1 MATDSSVRQ
10 KVRAFSLCVLAYLLA
25 LCAAVAIGR
34 AAGDLHPVLMIF
46 FADIGATLVI
56 YLFSR
61 SFANASFYDPYWSLA
76 PLAIALYWIIGFP
89 SSGAVTLRQ
98 LFVLML
104 VFIWGA
110 RLTFNWARQWRGLDH
125 EDWRYR
131 DLREK
136 TGKWFWLVDLTG
148 IELMPTCIVFLGCLA
163 LYPAL
168 VTGRGP
174 FGLLDIIAILVT
186 AGAILLE
193 TLADEQLRHFNRQKS
208 GTGAIITRGVWQYCR
223 HPNYL
228 GEVLFWWGLYLF
240 ALAASPGYWWMIIG
254 PVMITALFT
263 FISVPL
269 MDRRNLARRPGYE
282 EIRSRIPALV
292 PRLRLIK
299 KGLPDSR

>member
-1 MATDSSVRQ
+1 MRQ
-10 KVRAFSLCVLAYLLA
+10 KVRAFSLCILAYLLA
-25 LCAAVAIGR
+25 LCAAVAIGH
-34 AAGDLHPVLMIF
+34 AAGDLHPVLLVLC
-46 FADIGATLVI
+46 ADIGATLVI

-61 SFANASFYDPYWSLA
+61 LFANASFYDPYWSLA
-76 PLAIALYWIIGFP
+76 PLVIAFYWVIGFP

-98 LFVLML
+98 IFVITL

-131 DLREK
+131 GLREK

-148 IELMPTCIVFLGCLA
+148 IELMPTFIVFLGCLA

-174 FGLLDIIAILVT
+174 FGLLDIVAVLVT

-193 TLADEQLRHFNRQKS
+193 TVADEQLKNFNRQKS
-208 GTGAIITRGVWQYCR
+208 GTGAIIARGVWQYCR

-228 GEVLFWWGLYLF
+228 GEVLFWWGIYLF
-240 ALAASPGYWWMIIG
+240 ALAASPVYWWTIIG
-254 PVMITALFT
+254 PVMVTALFT

-269 MDRRNLARRPGYE
+269 MDRRNLARRPGYDE
-282 EIRSRIPALV
+282 VRKRIPALV
-292 PRLRLIK
+292 PRLRLVK
-299 KGLPDSR
+299 KGLLNSR